1 MPKLWLFDLDDTLFE
16 ASGGMLHKIHLLMNE
31 YMCRE
36 LGMEWEEASALRRHY
51 WSVYGATFL
60 GLWRHHGIDPRDF
73 LSFAHDFDP
82 RLYIQFSGC
91 PAEDVKRLPGR
102 KVATMPGPCLKRWSL
117 TMLWTAWWPAL
128 TCMRWA
134 NGVRSRVA

>member
-51 WSVYGATFL
+51 WSVYGATFPGAL
-60 GLWRHHGIDPRDF
+60 EASWHRSPGLPELCARF
-73 LSFAHDFDP
+73 
-82 RLYIQFSGC
+82 
-91 PAEDVKRLPGR
+91 
-102 KVATMPGPCLKRWSL
+102 
-117 TMLWTAWWPAL
+117 
-128 TCMRWA
+128 
-134 NGVRSRVA
+134 

>member
-73 LSFAHDFDP
+73 LSL
-82 RLYIQFSGC
+82 RTILIRVSTSNSV
-91 PAEDVKRLPGR
+91 DVPQR
-102 KVATMPGPCLKRWSL
+102 T
-117 TMLWTAWWPAL
+117 
-128 TCMRWA
+128 
-134 NGVRSRVA
+134 